1 MAIEKHEAVTD
12 KVYIWA
18 ESANINHF
26 VNTALTPVSYGSVTN
41 AQASVKSHTRR
52 QYPGDTSLVNVSTHS
67 RTFIQDPGRKNGNSL
82 PGSSFIV
89 DDGTERRQ
97 MTYQGDF
104 IDLHSYFVG
113 EAKTALSLY
122 SERGVR
128 YAIDAAST
136 GP

>member
-1 MAIEKHEAVTD
+1 MAIEKHEAVAD

-18 ESANINHF
+18 ETANINHF
-26 VNTALTPVSYGSVTN
+26 VSTQLTPVSYGAVTN
-41 AQASVKSHTRR
+41 VQTTVKSHTRR
-52 QYPGDTSLVNVSTHS
+52 QYPGDTSLVNVTSHA
-67 RTFIQDPGRKNGNSL
+67 RTFMKDPGRKNGNSL
-82 PGSSFIV
+82 PGKPFIV

-113 EAKTALSLY
+113 ETKGAINLY

-128 YAIDAAST
+128 YAIAAPT
-136 GP
+136 P

>member
-18 ESANINHF
+18 ETANINHF
-26 VNTALTPVSYGSVTN
+26 VTSALTPVSYGSVSNKQST
-41 AQASVKSHTRR
+41 VKSHTRR

-82 PGSSFIV
+82 PGSPFIV

-104 IDLHSYFVG
+104 TELHSYFVG
-113 EAKTALSLY
+113 EAKTALTLY

-128 YAIDAAST
+128 YAIAAANA